1 MSRRLAFALLLGAL
15 LRAVV
20 LTSPGTPDVTTWK
33 SWSYVASID
42 PLGLYGTGG
51 NPPERRLIRW
61 NEIIGTT
68 EYPPLALY
76 QVGAAGAVYRRIDP
90 VFRDSRWLTVL
101 IKSPGLLIEMLLVG
115 VLLTGGRRVLGP
127 APARWMALA
136 IWLNPAVIIN
146 GAALGYLD
154 AQMAL
159 PAVAALIAVM
169 AGRPGLAGALAAAAV
184 LTKLQAVFLAP
195 ALLLALVRQRHMA
208 AGMAIARSV
217 AGAAA
222 TAAAL
227 VLPIVWHGAWPNM
240 VQAIARATAHD
251 MLSGYGLNVWWV
263 VTWLVRSTYAAATI
277 GWTEAFTSPV
287 RILGIARFIE
297 VGYPNPKP
305 IGAAIVIALASWGYW
320 RYRRSTL
327 PATWAYFAGWT
338 VFTYFLWNLQVHEN
352 HLYMAVPALA
362 LAAALDQRY
371 RTAFWV
377 VSAIVATNM
386 YLFYGLG
393 DGWPPVIGMRWTG
406 VDLSVFLAAMVCGI
420 WVWLTLRPPV
430 PVDA

>member
-1 MSRRLAFALLLGAL
+1 MSRTLLIGLVAGAL

-20 LTSPGTPDVTTWK
+20 LTSPGTPDVMNWK
-33 SWSYVASID
+33 SWSYVASVD

-51 NPPERRLIRW
+51 HPPERRRVRW
-61 NEIIGTT
+61 NSIVGTT

-76 QVGAAGAVYRRIDP
+76 QVGAAGAVYRSIDP
-90 VFRDSRWLTVL
+90 TFQDSPWLTVL
-101 IKSPGLLIEMLLVG
+101 IKSPGLLMEMLLVG
-115 VLLTGGRRVLGP
+115 ALLTVGRGVLGFE
-127 APARWMALA
+127 AAQWMALA

-159 PAVAALIAVM
+159 AAVAALIAVI
-169 AGRPGLAGALAAAAV
+169 AGRPGLAGALAVAAV
-184 LTKLQAVFLAP
+184 LTKLQAIFLGP

-208 AGMAIARSV
+208 AGWAIARSC

-222 TAAAL
+222 TAAAI

-240 VQAIARATAHD
+240 VQAIGRATAHD
-251 MLSGYGLNVWWV
+251 MLSGYALNVWWI

-287 RILGIARFIE
+287 RILGITRFIE

-305 IGAAIVIALASWGYW
+305 IGAAIVIGLAGWGYW
-320 RYRRSTL
+320 RYRRSTA
-327 PATWAYFAGWT
+327 PAVWAFFGGWT

-362 LAAALDQRY
+362 LAAALDRRY
-371 RTAFWV
+371 QTAFWA
-377 VSAIVATNM
+377 VSAIAATNM

-393 DGWPPVIGMRWTG
+393 HGWPPVIGLRWTG
-406 VDLSVFLAAMVCGI
+406 IDFTVILAAVVCGV
-420 WVWLTLRPPV
+420 WLWLTLRPPV